1 MIFFCKEC
9 SNGNE
14 ALGKKAGDVIK
25 CKVCNSDMT
34 LTSNMFSNYKE
45 INRAKFL
52 NGKYPVLYL
61 ISIFLKCLSIFSII
75 AFIVIYLLVTGET
88 ENPIVGLPGLLTGV
102 ISSIFMY
109 AFSELIKLFID
120 IEKNTRKSND

>member
-14 ALGKKAGDVIK
+14 AIGKKAGDVIK

-34 LTSNMFSNYKE
+34 LTSDMFSNYKE

-52 NGKYPVLYL
+52 NGKYPNLYL
-61 ISIFLKCLSIFSII
+61 TSIFIKYASIFSLIGS
-75 AFIVIYLLVTGET
+75 IVLFLMSAKNGSYILRFGSFL
-88 ENPIVGLPGLLTGV
+88 VGL
-102 ISSIFMY
+102 ISCVYMY